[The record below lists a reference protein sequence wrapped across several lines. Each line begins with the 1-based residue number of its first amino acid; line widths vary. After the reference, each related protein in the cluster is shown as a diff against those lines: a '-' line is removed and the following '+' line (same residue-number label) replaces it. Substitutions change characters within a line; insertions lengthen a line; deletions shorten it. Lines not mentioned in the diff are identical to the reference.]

1 MKEEWSEIY
10 SSLKSEIADL
20 KGENKML
27 DEENRKLLKLIDGKS
42 QSKKSGSGL
51 IFSINNFFA
60 NF

>member
-1 MKEEWSEIY
+1 MKDEWSEIY

-51 IFSINNFFA
+51 IFFN
-60 NF
+60 